1 MAILTTSGRVGIAR
15 SIKRQQIYLA
25 WGTGDASWGAVPPTE
40 GLLGSTQ
47 LTHEVGRRLCES
59 VEFCYPDAQGD
70 IITPT
75 GRFSH
80 SDNPTNNLH
89 FEVLFDFE
97 DAEGL
102 EIREFGLFTDT
113 VLEDGLPQ
121 GQKYFV
127 PNEIADIGSLLAVE
141 RVAPIY
147 RQAMTREQ
155 ENFVISF

>member
-15 SIKRQQIYLA
+15 SVQRQQIFLA
-25 WGTGDASWGAVPPTE
+25 WGTGDVSWGITPPTT
-40 GLLGSTQ
+40 GLLESTQ
-47 LTHEVGRRLCES
+47 LVHEVGRRLCES

-80 SDNPTNNLH
+80 SNNPTNNLH

>member
-15 SIKRQQIYLA
+15 SIKKQQIFLA
-25 WGTGDASWGAVPPTE
+25 WGTGEDSWGAIPPTD
-40 GLLGSTQ
+40 GLLGSTE
-47 LTHEVGRRLCES
+47 LVNEVGRRLCEN
-59 VEFCYPDAQGD
+59 VEFCAPDDDGE

-75 GRFSH
+75 GRFTH
-80 SDNPTNNLH
+80 SDEPTNNLH

-113 VLEDGLPQ
+113 ELQEGLPE
-121 GQKYFV
+121 GLKYFTPDLV
-127 PNEIADIGSLLAVE
+127 TDKGSLLVVE